1 MRFTEKKNL
10 TAPLLLLAVCA
21 LTLLSRLVPYPEG
34 NEIYLTVIVLNMLI
48 FVLPAVFYARLQ
60 GQGYIRK
67 MNLRPIGFSRLPV
80 VLFLFFVL
88 VSGSILLHYL
98 LYVTGAISFGE
109 SESAGNF
116 AFLAQTGGG
125 ASDVLLTALAF
136 AVVPAAAEEFFF
148 RGVFMSE
155 YEDYGGVCQVVV
167 SSIAFALV
175 HFSASR
181 LPVFLFCGFFLSL
194 TAYITKSA
202 LASMLLHI
210 LFNLFA
216 IFGEQYIWGLIAQ
229 QNSTVFFLF
238 IVGTVLLLFLM
249 LGMGEGERLF
259 YTYATSGIPSPSEEK
274 KAEERE
280 KEEKARRS
288 GRRDPISVRE
298 KESGKR
304 KKRKGEPLS
313 FSSALF
319 SPTFL
324 LCVALFLV
332 VVLVN

>member
-181 LPVFLFCGFFLSL
+181 LPGVPFLRLFPVAHRVYYKIGARLHAF
-194 TAYITKSA
+194 AYSFQ
-202 LASMLLHI
+202 SFRHI
-210 LFNLFA
+210 RGTVYLGTDRPA
-216 IFGEQYIWGLIAQ
+216 EQYSIFPLYRGDGA
-229 QNSTVFFLF
+229 SAFPDA
-238 IVGTVLLLFLM
+238 GH
-249 LGMGEGERLF
+249 
-259 YTYATSGIPSPSEEK
+259 
-274 KAEERE
+274 
-280 KEEKARRS
+280 
-288 GRRDPISVRE
+288 GRGRT
-298 KESGKR
+298 
-304 KKRKGEPLS
+304 
-313 FSSALF
+313 AL
-319 SPTFL
+319 
-324 LCVALFLV
+324 
-332 VVLVN
+332 

>member
-181 LPVFLFCGFFLSL
+181 LPVFLFCGFSCR
-194 TAYITKSA
+194 SPR
-202 LASMLLHI
+202 I
-210 LFNLFA
+210 LQNRRSPPCFC
-216 IFGEQYIWGLIAQ
+216 IFFSIFSPYSGNSISGDWIAQ

-259 YTYATSGIPSPSEEK
+259 YTYATSGIPSPSEERRRRR
-274 KAEERE
+274 RE